1 MNKMSEKREE
11 RERERERERE
21 MTRLDRIKIWKVGT

>member
-11 RERERERERE
+11 RDIEREIA
-21 MTRLDRIKIWKVGT
+21 RLNRIKIWKVGT